1 MAIAYEGSCL
11 GAYWN
16 PDYVVSVLKK
26 PITAEMIALFRW
38 LKVPVLAE
46 PFEELLKHIVRRYPS
61 TFLRGWL
68 DESVLRKPLVHR
80 EAESGVSTV
89 VRSLFWDYSER
100 RTKQLH
106 ELANS
111 LHSRFSHEPTTSPVE
126 NFRKTLLLLGEI
138 CPSFAYSMARADAND
153 ERYRQGILSVI
164 HDALGLTPKSVEE
177 VRGALRDTTRE
188 SAKLVYITPDA
199 LSKLTRRYEAHLAGE
214 EPGFEEIDLVKR
226 IAEYRTGREF
236 LIASLLLYCLERT
249 T

>member
-1 MAIAYEGSCL
+1 
-11 GAYWN
+11 
-16 PDYVVSVLKK
+16 VLRK
-26 PITAEMIALFRW
+26 PITAEVIALFRW

-46 PFEELLKHIVRRYPS
+46 PFEEPLKRIVRQHPS

-68 DESVLRKPLVHR
+68 DESVLRKPLLHR

-89 VRSLFWDYSER
+89 VRYFFWDYSER

-111 LHSRFSHEPTTSPVE
+111 LNSRFSHEPTASPVE

-138 CPSFAYSMARADAND
+138 SPSFAYSMARIDVKD

-164 HDALGLTPKSVEE
+164 HDALGLTLQNVEE
-177 VRGALRDTTRE
+177 VRSAIRDMTRE
-188 SAKLVYITPDA
+188 CAKLLYITPDA
-199 LSKLTRRYEAHLAGE
+199 LSKLTRRYEAHLADHE
-214 EPGFEEIDLVKR
+214 SEFEEINLVNR

-249 T
+249 MQ